1 MTRSLPLVHHSQVIG
16 SVGVGSLGGGRGLQ
30 LLKVLQRRRAPSVC
44 PRHLFH
50 VYYSEEETLLS
61 GLAVLPFVAVSLQ
74 DGDAAGCLCASLRP
88 PPHTP
93 TAGLSPGADM
103 ELAVDGGAVGF
114 GFPRRVDYPHEAV
127 SELLQ
132 DHPLRLHLRLV
143 SLLRLLG
150 LLQQTLARGLQH
162 LLRYK
167 SVRQPAGQGGAKHN
181 VISKLI
187 FRIRY
192 TFTQPGKEVKY

>member
-30 LLKVLQRRRAPSVC
+30 LLKVRQRRRAPSVC

-74 DGDAAGCLCASLRP
+74 DGDAAGCLCASPR

-93 TAGLSPGADM
+93 P
-103 ELAVDGGAVGF
+103 
-114 GFPRRVDYPHEAV
+114 
-127 SELLQ
+127 Q
-132 DHPLRLHLRLV
+132 
-143 SLLRLLG
+143 
-150 LLQQTLARGLQH
+150 RG
-162 LLRYK
+162 
-167 SVRQPAGQGGAKHN
+167 
-181 VISKLI
+181 
-187 FRIRY
+187 
-192 TFTQPGKEVKY
+192 